1 MVAPVVLF
9 WINVAVTAA
18 SMAYQADK
26 AHKAR
31 KKAREAAEARK
42 GFDVVVEGEVMRLP
56 IVYGRAKV
64 GGVRVFHGTK
74 NSFEYVEPNSDP
86 ASRFLTGTPDTTAQQ
101 WTGWSDNGGS
111 PGNGGGIG
119 DTGGG

>member
-1 MVAPVVLF
+1 
-9 WINVAVTAA
+9 
-18 SMAYQADK
+18 MAYQADK

-42 GFDVVVEGEVMRLP
+42 GFDVVIEGEVMRLP

-74 NSFEYVEPNSDP
+74 DSFEYAEPNSDP
-86 ASRFLTGTPDTTAQQ
+86 ASRFLTGTPDGMALQ
-101 WTGWSDNGGS
+101 WNGWSDNGGG

-119 DTGGG
+119 DDGSG